1 MVKKIKR
8 LWYEAGLQRQFV
20 LLAVLYSV
28 IAVLS
33 ILGSY
38 AIGQITQNAVSLS
51 WISVQNSMLV
61 FVAVSFLSVVLLF
74 WANLRSARVSQDM
87 SVKFKSKTV
96 ESLLTSKTEFYQSL
110 EQGDIIGRINGDIG
124 AIVGAATRFL
134 IIVRNLIVL
143 ALLTLALWVLDIKLM
158 FAFLVTIPFYFTLQA
173 VIAKYSTPNIV
184 PWREA
189 MGKTNGLIQDL
200 LNNRTTIKVFR
211 LNNIAHDW
219 LDEKLK
225 KSANKGTI
233 GIGKLYALNLSLILL
248 MVLPSLL
255 MAIIGIQLIST
266 GDLSLGT
273 LVSAIFISTLAVD
286 AMGELNNAMN
296 NVPQLLASSERIFPI
311 WDCEKQ
317 NDGII
322 KSYDSSEVAISFQNV
337 SFSYGPQEVLRNLS
351 FDIKAGE
358 KVGFV
363 GTSGSGK
370 STLLRLITK
379 LIEPTV
385 GKIEIMGI
393 DSQDWNNEALR
404 NVVSFVSQDT
414 YLFNGS
420 IYENLQL
427 IDQSITEEESE
438 KLLSRVYLDGL
449 IQQNPD
455 GIHLKIGEN
464 GSNLSGGQRQRLS
477 IAQSLI
483 RNTEIVLYDEVTSA
497 LDSTSEAY
505 VQKIIDTIDSN
516 KTQLV
521 VAHRFSSLVNMDRIL
536 VLDKGTIVEEG
547 THNTLLALN
556 GIYTS
561 LWNQQGGGLDEKGV

>member
-1 MVKKIKR
+1 
-8 LWYEAGLQRQFV
+8 
-20 LLAVLYSV
+20 
-28 IAVLS
+28 
-33 ILGSY
+33 
-38 AIGQITQNAVSLS
+38 
-51 WISVQNSMLV
+51 
-61 FVAVSFLSVVLLF
+61 
-74 WANLRSARVSQDM
+74 
-87 SVKFKSKTV
+87 
-96 ESLLTSKTEFYQSL
+96 
-110 EQGDIIGRINGDIG
+110 
-124 AIVGAATRFL
+124 
-134 IIVRNLIVL
+134 
-143 ALLTLALWVLDIKLM
+143 
-158 FAFLVTIPFYFTLQA
+158 
-173 VIAKYSTPNIV
+173 
-184 PWREA
+184 

-211 LNNIAHDW
+211 LNNVAHEW

-225 KSANKGTI
+225 KSANKGTV

>member
-317 NDGII
+317 SDGIME
-322 KSYDSSEVAISFQNV
+322 SYDSSEVAISFQNV

-370 STLLRLITK
+370 STLLKLLTK
-379 LIEPTV
+379 LIEPSI

-404 NVVSFVSQDT
+404 NVVSFVSPRIPI
-414 YLFNGS
+414 YLM
-420 IYENLQL
+420 
-427 IDQSITEEESE
+427 
-438 KLLSRVYLDGL
+438 
-449 IQQNPD
+449 
-455 GIHLKIGEN
+455 
-464 GSNLSGGQRQRLS
+464 
-477 IAQSLI
+477 AQSM
-483 RNTEIVLYDEVTSA
+483 RTYN
-497 LDSTSEAY
+497 
-505 VQKIIDTIDSN
+505 
-516 KTQLV
+516 
-521 VAHRFSSLVNMDRIL
+521 
-536 VLDKGTIVEEG
+536 
-547 THNTLLALN
+547 
-556 GIYTS
+556 
-561 LWNQQGGGLDEKGV
+561 